1 MPYRRMENIMSGY
14 HVKRLIMIFFERIK
28 LFHVRL
34 SKMLIY
40 KKDIKIIPNIPNF
53 KKILLH

>member
-1 MPYRRMENIMSGY
+1 
-14 HVKRLIMIFFERIK
+14 MIFFERIK

-34 SKMLIY
+34 SKILIY